1 ELGKDMRVE
10 EIPED
15 MQELARRA
23 YALCGDQATME
34 RMQAAQDKE
43 IRRFAA
49 DAICDFILKE
59 AQ

>member
-1 ELGKDMRVE
+1 
-10 EIPED
+10 

>member
-1 ELGKDMRVE
+1 
-10 EIPED
+10 

-23 YALCGDQATME
+23 YELCSDQAALE

-43 IRRFAA
+43 IHRFAA